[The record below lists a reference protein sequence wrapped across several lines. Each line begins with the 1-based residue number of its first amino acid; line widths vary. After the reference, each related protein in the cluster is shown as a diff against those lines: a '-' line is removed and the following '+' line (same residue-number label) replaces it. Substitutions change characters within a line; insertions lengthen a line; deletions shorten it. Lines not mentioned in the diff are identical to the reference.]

1 MIGMEVKK
9 VGVLGAGAMGG
20 GIALVAAQAGYDVVL
35 SDIDLAFVDKALGWM
50 GNFLSKSVEKGKI
63 TAEQKDAVLGRIAR
77 TTGVDEFGDVDMVI
91 EAIIEDLQV
100 KKDSFSQLDQVCK
113 PEALLTTNTS
123 SMSITQIASSTK
135 RPEQVAGL
143 HFFNPAPIMKLVE
156 IIRGYSTSDD
166 TVKILTDVTV
176 KFGKKPIVVKKDS
189 PGFVVNRVMMAQFI
203 EAIKL
208 VEEGV
213 ATPED
218 IDIAVKA
225 GLNYPMGPFELQDF
239 TGVDIGYHVANYF
252 TDEFKDRRWNPPLP
266 LKELIRA
273 GRLGRK
279 TGAGW
284 YNY

>member
-1 MIGMEVKK
+1 MEVKK
-9 VGVLGAGAMGG
+9 VGVLGAGAMGS
-20 GIALVAAQAGYDVVL
+20 GIALVAAQSGYDVVL
-35 SDIDLAFVDKALGWM
+35 SDIDLAFVDKALKWIGS
-50 GNFLSKSVEKGKI
+50 FLNKSVEKGKM

-100 KKDSFSQLDQVCK
+100 KKDSFTQLDQVCK

>member
-1 MIGMEVKK
+1 MEVKK